1 MNEECGCNACYLNTP
16 EYSFTINVNE
26 ELSENACDHLVSI
39 NDIPVDGGMSG
50 ICPLG

>member
-1 MNEECGCNACYLNTP
+1 MRVGTFIKISYEVKLFFVKVGDD
-16 EYSFTINVNE
+16 
-26 ELSENACDHLVSI
+26 ACDHLVSI